1 MLVVD
6 DPKVVGGS
14 LAGLLH
20 NGDGGWDPA
29 PVRLGQLAGH
39 QVGLEDA
46 LLVVPPLDQAVVAVT
61 ETINSS
67 IPLSRNVVSNCSFTL
82 VKIARNRI
90 YNMRKTAE

>member
-20 NGDGGWDPA
+20 DGDGGGDAA
-29 PVRLGQLAGH
+29 PVGLGQLAGH

-46 LLVVPPLDQAVVAVT
+46 LLVVPPLDQGGRC
-61 ETINSS
+61 SS
-67 IPLSRNVVSNCSFTL
+67 PDH
-82 VKIARNRI
+82 
-90 YNMRKTAE
+90 